1 MQVIL
6 NVQYFKV
13 EKKGRQ
19 PHCTGVVQ
27 VVYVSRGL
35 PQNLFFI
42 TFISAELL
50 GLHPAGR
57 TLSGLCSP
65 KLESL
70 GLSRELGRTPALLCE
85 GLLVGV
91 DSESVS
97 ELSVLSEISRLR
109 TTALISSSKCTLCPC
124 VRSSSESLWRSS
136 TCCSVSSRELICD
149 EPSESLSF
157 SSACSVRYC
166 SEANTSLCIS
176 DIRWRASSPASG
188 DTSNESSP
196 LD

>member
-1 MQVIL
+1 MS
-6 NVQYFKV
+6 
-13 EKKGRQ
+13 E
-19 PHCTGVVQ
+19 
-27 VVYVSRGL
+27 
-35 PQNLFFI
+35 LF
-42 TFISAELL
+42 

-70 GLSRELGRTPALLCE
+70 GLSSDVGLTPALLCD

-97 ELSVLSEISRLR
+97 ELSVVSPEISRLR
-109 TTALISSSKCTLCPC
+109 TTALISSSRCTLWPW
-124 VRSSSESLWRSS
+124 VSSSSESLCRSS
-136 TCCSVSSRELICD
+136 TCCSVSSKELICD

-166 SEANTSLCIS
+166 SEANTSRCIS
-176 DIRWRASSPASG
+176 DSRWRASSLASG
-188 DTSNESSP
+188 DTSKESSP
-196 LD
+196 LDWRPSLFAFLTLKKFNVKILQ